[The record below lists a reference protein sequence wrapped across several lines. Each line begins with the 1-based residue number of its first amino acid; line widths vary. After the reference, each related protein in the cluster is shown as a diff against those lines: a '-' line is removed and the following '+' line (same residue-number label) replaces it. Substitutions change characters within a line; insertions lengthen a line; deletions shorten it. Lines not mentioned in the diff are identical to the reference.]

1 MQMIKYEGNIF
12 SKIFKKL
19 KNIFVKTKEDVVEE
33 TSEKT
38 EEKEMPKN
46 DIKEVV
52 GCKTYKPEIE
62 IAVLAKRLEK
72 KEITKEELTDEQK
85 EKVIEYYREKNKEL
99 AREIEYKTK
108 KFNELKREIINYYLK
123 LKAN

>member
-12 SKIFKKL
+12 CRIFKRL

>member
-12 SKIFKKL
+12 QRMFKRIKS
-19 KNIFVKTKEDVVEE
+19 IFVKTKEEVVEE
-33 TSEKT
+33 IV
-38 EEKEMPKN
+38 EKEDQVVEVK
-46 DIKEVV
+46 DIV
-52 GCKTYKPEIE
+52 GCDVYKPDIE

-99 AREIEYKTK
+99 SREIEYKTK

-123 LKAN
+123 LKES

>member
-12 SKIFKKL
+12 QRMFKRIKSIFL
-19 KNIFVKTKEDVVEE
+19 KTKEEVVEE
-33 TSEKT
+33 TTEKAL
-38 EEKEMPKN
+38 EKEEQVEVK
-46 DIKEVV
+46 DIV
-52 GCKTYKPEIE
+52 GCEVYKPEIE

-99 AREIEYKTK
+99 SREIEYKTK

-123 LKAN
+123 LKNT

>member
-12 SKIFKKL
+12 QRIFKRL
-19 KNIFVKTKEDVVEE
+19 KSIFIKTKEEVVEDIV
-33 TSEKT
+33 
-38 EEKEMPKN
+38 EKEEQVEAN
-46 DIKEVV
+46 DIA

-72 KEITKEELTDEQK
+72 KEITKEELTDEQR

-99 AREIEYKTK
+99 SREIEYKTK
-108 KFNELKREIINYYLK
+108 KFNELKRDIINYYMK
-123 LKAN
+123 LKNT